1 MGRRV
6 RLRKYSRRT
15 ASSGRAKRAI
25 AIIFA
30 VVAFLLLSV
39 VLSVSAGL
47 ALGRFADGYQAD
59 SQSGQALVKDYY
71 SGDKTVKVV
80 NAHEYSWGLGTGYYI
95 SIGITD
101 FSVCIRD
108 EDGYITYHSE
118 VAASLSGSNDGM
130 GSRNPADAVAAIKND
145 GGYVCTYFY
154 STAFDE
160 ADTYK
165 REVLKAYEIALINE
179 AAESGVDDILIIGLE
194 PTEENVDEMERFV
207 SDLSKASGNSA
218 LGVLASADDVKLT
231 DGGVYIVPR
240 LRAVC
245 DFVALDVRGL
255 RTKSGLYDFIDEMEY
270 YISSGDM
277 RLVFS
282 TENSS
287 LAKNA
292 VDYGANSVQ
301 VVE

>member
-1 MGRRV
+1 
-6 RLRKYSRRT
+6 
-15 ASSGRAKRAI
+15 
-25 AIIFA
+25 
-30 VVAFLLLSV
+30 
-39 VLSVSAGL
+39 
-47 ALGRFADGYQAD
+47 
-59 SQSGQALVKDYY
+59 
-71 SGDKTVKVV
+71 
-80 NAHEYSWGLGTGYYI
+80 
-95 SIGITD
+95 
-101 FSVCIRD
+101 
-108 EDGYITYHSE
+108 
-118 VAASLSGSNDGM
+118 
-130 GSRNPADAVAAIKND
+130 
-145 GGYVCTYFY
+145 
-154 STAFDE
+154 
-160 ADTYK
+160 
-165 REVLKAYEIALINE
+165 
-179 AAESGVDDILIIGLE
+179 
-194 PTEENVDEMERFV
+194 MERFV